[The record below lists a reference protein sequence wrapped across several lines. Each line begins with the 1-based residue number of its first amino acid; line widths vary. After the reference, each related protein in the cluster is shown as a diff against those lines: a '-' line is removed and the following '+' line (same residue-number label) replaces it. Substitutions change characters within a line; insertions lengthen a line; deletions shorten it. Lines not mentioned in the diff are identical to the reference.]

1 VKTELFLVA
10 CLAAALGS
18 VAACNPHLVAESPAP
33 PGRTARLDEVRGFWG
48 VKSYKLEI
56 SQGTALAITCSKL
69 GPCKNMTLA
78 VDNGGVAEARPAS
91 LDVLRPNGY
100 SGNQATATAMV
111 VVGKTAGTTRLH
123 VRTKDG
129 NRDVAVTV
137 IPQPAAAADTRASA
151 KE

>member
-1 VKTELFLVA
+1 MKSEILL
-10 CLAAALGS
+10 LASLAVGLGS

-33 PGRTARLDEVRGFWG
+33 PGRAARLDEVKGFWG

-69 GPCKNMTLA
+69 GPCKDMKLA
-78 VDNGGVAEARPAS
+78 VDNGDVAEVRPAS

-100 SGNQATATAMV
+100 NGNMATATSMV

-129 NRDVAVTV
+129 NRDIAVTV
-137 IPQPAAAADTRASA
+137 IPQPAAAADTRVSS
-151 KE
+151 K